1 MKYSLG
7 NDRVEMADD
16 AWIADSAAVIGK
28 VSWRRAPTSGL
39 AR

>member
-16 AWIADSAAVIGK
+16 AWIADSAAVIGAWQGYYGW
-28 VSWRRAPTSGL
+28 S
-39 AR
+39 